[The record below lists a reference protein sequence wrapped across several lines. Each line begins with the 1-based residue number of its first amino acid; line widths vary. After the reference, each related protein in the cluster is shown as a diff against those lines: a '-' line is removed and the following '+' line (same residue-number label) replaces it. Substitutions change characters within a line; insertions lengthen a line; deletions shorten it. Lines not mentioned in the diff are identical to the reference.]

1 MSAPL
6 KGLFVPFCANGTTIP
21 FCVVACGATRDGS
34 SGVSRKGVE
43 LATHPSH
50 RHRRRQRLTIALLSS
65 TMTFDNE
72 KKTFLEKG
80 DRSKKG
86 SIDARVIPILN
97 ILNVHPDYYTTSSCS
112 GRVYLWRGSGKKNE
126 TEWLKVSHEL
136 IDDDFF
142 IIDNADGLVWLR
154 VEPFILHVA
163 CRDLAAVHRLLTIV
177 RTQYKK
183 SCLLSL
189 GKKLVIEIRGSEF
202 VEMPLY
208 QDDRMLFSG
217 ELSFL
222 TGMVNKKLTAIF
234 SGLERFAR
242 LTEIEM
248 KHGSSRILRTL

>member
-1 MSAPL
+1 
-6 KGLFVPFCANGTTIP
+6 
-21 FCVVACGATRDGS
+21 
-34 SGVSRKGVE
+34 
-43 LATHPSH
+43 
-50 RHRRRQRLTIALLSS
+50 
-65 TMTFDNE
+65 MTFDNE
-72 KKTFLEKG
+72 KKTVLEKE
-80 DRSKKG
+80 DKSKKG
-86 SIDARVIPILN
+86 SVDARVIPV
-97 ILNVHPDYYTTSSCS
+97 LNVLNTRPDYYTTSSCS
-112 GRVYLWRGSGKKNE
+112 GRVYLWQGSGKKNE
-126 TEWLKVSHEL
+126 TEWLKVSHDL
-136 IDDDFF
+136 VNDNFF
-142 IIDNADGLVWLR
+142 IIDNTDGLVWLR

-234 SGLERFAR
+234 SGLERFAP
-242 LTEIEM
+242 LLEKE
-248 KHGSSRILRTL
+248 LRK